1 MSGSIIT
8 WLVAL
13 AGGGMV
19 FSDQIK
25 ALLAKWIGG
34 RGSSG
39 SDSSDG
45 GHACVC
51 PEAAERAQAL
61 RNADDLI
68 RHMVDRGDAAGER
81 LARDAASQLFQTPV
95 PNREAGGGDQG

>member
-8 WLVAL
+8 WLVAI

-25 ALLAKWIGG
+25 ALLAKWIGD
-34 RGSSG
+34 RGSFG
-39 SDSSDG
+39 SDG
-45 GHACVC
+45 GDGSQSCVC

-81 LARDAASQLFQTPV
+81 LARDAASQLFQTPA
-95 PNREAGGGDQG
+95 PNAEAGNGDQD